1 MYENHKM
8 MIVIMISVMMINH
21 DDNNQVKTVLSMYQ
35 KHKVSVGSLTG
46 QVVSTIT
53 IMTISLFFYDDYYYT
68 MISFV
73 STVGEENLRRDN
85 GKVC

>member
-1 MYENHKM
+1 
-8 MIVIMISVMMINH
+8 
-21 DDNNQVKTVLSMYQ
+21 MYQ

-53 IMTISLFFYDDYYYT
+53 IMTSSLFFYDDLYT